1 VALGDDPAVAE
12 ALCAAIAE
20 RAGVA
25 GTVVMRPLVGVALNL
40 PTQADAALVAHA
52 LDAEQVTAGFV
63 DFAGRACV
71 AVPADPSQIAQTAH
85 SVAKVVHLLLE
96 LHTAY
101 INAGAD
107 ACPVPQASPLPP
119 DALADAVDAILDATS
134 ALMQQ
139 LAYVRQLDAPAELRA
154 LVREA
159 LALLDNE
166 LAAFRAC
173 D

>member
-1 VALGDDPAVAE
+1 VALGDDPVLAD
-12 ALCAAIAE
+12 ALCAAIVAC
-20 RAGVA
+20 AGVA
-25 GTVVMRPLVGVALNL
+25 GTVVLRPLVGVALDL

-63 DFAGRACV
+63 DFAGRTCV
-71 AVPADPSQIAQTAH
+71 AVPADARHIAQTAH

-107 ACPVPQASPLPP
+107 ACPLPQAAPLPP
-119 DALADAVDAILDATS
+119 DALANAVDAILDATS

-139 LAYVRQLDAPAELRA
+139 LADLRQLDAPAELRA
-154 LVREA
+154 LIREA

-166 LAAFRAC
+166 LAAFRIC
-173 D
+173 G